1 MTPERYEQVCQ
12 ICYDALELEASQ
24 RADFLDRA
32 CASDESLRREV
43 EAMLANEGRAESFL
57 DAPAFEIAAGQAAEG
72 LGAEK
77 TTLPFDDRRSN
88 DTNTSPPETRVE
100 PFAPG
105 MILDGRYVIEKE
117 LDQGGIGVIYLS
129 QDRKLRNRVVIKTLI
144 EQSRAKSSANGL
156 KRSSDKR

>member
-72 LGAEK
+72 LGAEE
-77 TTLPFDDRRSN
+77 TIPPFDDRRLHG
-88 DTNTSPPETRVE
+88 TNPTPPPPPLQ
-100 PFAPG
+100 PFP
-105 MILDGRYVIEKE
+105 
-117 LDQGGIGVIYLS
+117 
-129 QDRKLRNRVVIKTLI
+129 
-144 EQSRAKSSANGL
+144 
-156 KRSSDKR
+156 